1 MTISIVRP
9 RRPSRAQRSP
19 AQRSPAQR
27 SPAQTS
33 PVQPLPSPAAES
45 RPTTQMRKRDRYI
58 DSLCAL
64 ALIRIMTY
72 HYFGWAWLPILFPSV
87 GIMFALAGSL
97 IASSLDRSPG
107 NPWRVLK
114 KRTIRLLPPVWLL
127 GVVLVTV
134 MVVAG
139 WTHTVIA
146 GDPLD
151 WRTLLFWVVPISTPV
166 SSALGADWV
175 LPLWYI
181 RTYLWFLLLSP
192 ATLWLFRHWPKRMVA
207 IPVTAV
213 LLSAIGVLQLDG
225 RSGDVILSVAMY
237 GGCWMLGFAHHDNKI
252 RSIRLA
258 RVLVGGALLMALG
271 LAWAFTHQDP
281 VSGWDIDNIP
291 VADTLYCL
299 GAVLILLRL
308 YPDFSWMER
317 RVVLD
322 KIVTVINSRAM
333 TIYLWCN
340 FAIFLANPIL
350 DLWSVTANLDQNN
363 VVGIIQAYVMSWLIV
378 IGFVFLLGWCEDLAA
393 GRRLRI
399 NPWPRSK
406 VQLDSMRTRRVLTF
420 PRPSWLADL
429 APRHLFIV
437 TSCLLAVAVALST
450 AVLAGTHTR
459 GSSSVA
465 DAPPQ
470 YAVQSRPHTP
480 PPANLGQGN
489 TQPAAKVPHA
499 PAVALAQP
507 WSVLPP
513 VNVAPPGNRWVMAKT
528 LTGVTH
534 MLRVP
539 AVPAK
544 HLPAIPVVPGTHPIV
559 VPVVRQSTPPP
570 PPVTT
575 TAPPPVT
582 TPPPP
587 PVTTAAP
594 PPVTTPPPPPVTTP
608 APTTTAAPAITA
620 TPTPTA

>member
-58 DSLCAL
+58 DSLRAL

-291 VADTLYCL
+291 VAQTLYCL

-333 TIYLWCN
+333 TIYLYGN

-350 DLWSVTANLDQNN
+350 DLWSVTANLDQKNA
-363 VVGIIQAYVMSWLIV
+363 VGDIQAYLMSWLIV

-429 APRHLFIV
+429 APRRLFIV

-489 TQPAAKVPHA
+489 TQPVAKVPDA

-507 WSVLPP
+507 GSVLSP
-513 VNVAPPGNRWVMAKT
+513 VNVAPPGKRWVMAKT